1 MQFLET
7 FRRIQKK
14 NLMCY
19 ILLATFFF
27 FCQNMLPTKKKAIG
41 KN

>member
-27 FCQNMLPTKKKAIG
+27 CQNMLPTKKKAIG